1 MHTTTRHSNPAE
13 NLNARVLSD
22 AASLLASAIR
32 AEREG
37 RTPEAYTN
45 AEAAAARLGSY
56 LTRTA
61 LELHIKPLPCIHTP

>member
-1 MHTTTRHSNPAE
+1 MHTTTRPSNPAE
-13 NLNARVLSD
+13 NINARVLSD
-22 AASLLASAIR
+22 ASALLASAIR

-61 LELHIKPLPCIHTP
+61 HELHIKPLPCIHT